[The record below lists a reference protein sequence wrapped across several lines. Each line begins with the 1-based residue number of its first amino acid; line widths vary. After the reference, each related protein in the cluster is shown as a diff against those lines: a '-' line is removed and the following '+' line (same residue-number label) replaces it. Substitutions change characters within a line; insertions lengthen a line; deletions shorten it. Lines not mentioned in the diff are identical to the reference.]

1 MTTMINS
8 AEVGGLLCPQPGCR
22 ASPEEYEVESLV
34 PREVYEKYLQFTV
47 LAIVQKD
54 PNMCWCPNKACGNAI
69 LWDRKQHKV
78 VCPACRLEFCFAC
91 GGKVHFGFDC
101 KGAPNSDEM
110 FREWM
115 GEKGSKVKPCPS
127 CRMPVEKNE
136 GCNHITCRCGHQ
148 WCWLCLSDYQS
159 GHFNEGPCEGMQ
171 FSTQDS
177 LFEPP
182 APREP
187 TPEPTPPPEEWEQL
201 PPELMVPTEVWER
214 LPGEEPGWEEIP
226 PELLVPDDD
235 APAPRLTTSEWEEI
249 PAELLAPPEVT
260 PPPPAAAA
268 PAALLPST
276 SAIPSASPAEATPPL
291 AREDS
296 LSEIYRRRVFLRL

>member
-1 MTTMINS
+1 MINN
-8 AEVGGLLCPQPGCR
+8 AEVGGIICPQPGCR

-101 KGAPNSDEM
+101 KGSPNDDEM

-115 GEKGSKVKPCPS
+115 GTKGSKVKPCPA

-148 WCWLCLSDYQS
+148 WCWLCISDYRS
-159 GHFNEGPCEGMQ
+159 GHFDEGPCQGMQ
-171 FSTQDS
+171 FSAQDS

-187 TPEPTPPPEEWEQL
+187 TPEPEPPREEWEAV
-201 PPELMVPTEVWER
+201 PPELLVPTEIWER
-214 LPGEEPGWEEIP
+214 YPPGILNDEPPIDVGGWEEIP
-226 PELLVPDDD
+226 PELLVPEDT
-235 APAPRLTTSEWEEI
+235 APPTRLTTSEWEEI
-249 PAELLAPPEVT
+249 PPELLVPADPT
-260 PPPPAAAA
+260 PAA
-268 PAALLPST
+268 PLPST
-276 SAIPSASPAEATPPL
+276 STIPSAVPPDL
-291 AREDS
+291 NRTDS
-296 LSEIYRRRVFLRL
+296 LSDVFRSRMFLRISH